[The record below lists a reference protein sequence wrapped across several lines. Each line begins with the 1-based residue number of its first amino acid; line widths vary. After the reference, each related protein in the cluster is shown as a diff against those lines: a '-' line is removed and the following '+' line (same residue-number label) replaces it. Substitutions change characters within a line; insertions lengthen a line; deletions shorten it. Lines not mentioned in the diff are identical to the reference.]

1 MKYGPPRR
9 AHVPRSLERSTFTAD
24 GQIPHLRFR
33 GLDCPVMLRVI
44 EPKAGKGRVLD
55 TNWCGMPRPMRS
67 PAGYWYALPGGYRV
81 EGPAR

>member
-1 MKYGPPRR
+1 MRNGPPMRT
-9 AHVPRSLERSTFTAD
+9 HVPQNVEHATETAD

-33 GLDCPVMLRVI
+33 ELDCPVMLRVI